1 VVFTGKFRG
10 TSEQEHHL
18 HESPSS
24 MTLPLVVLAVGSVLA
39 GLIGVPAVMTHGL
52 PESVEHVMT
61 FFTGWLSPA
70 MVPASP
76 EPHEHWVEWALMGG
90 ALTISA
96 AGIGLAALLYRGGIS
111 ETAENLKDKLGFLH
125 KLLWNKYYVDEIY
138 DFLLV
143 RPLRRVSG
151 LLWKGVDNIIIDGG
165 LTKIGPFF
173 VDIFGAMAQRF
184 QNGDVQRYIIA
195 VMVGTAGILFG
206 STYWLAYRGIQ
217 GEVKVDKRSATLKL
231 GDPRMRPGQLIYA
244 IDWDGDGKFDDTN
257 VRFNSELK
265 HEYGSAGQYK
275 IVVEARDPVWN
286 MVKRSDD
293 WFFGASVPLAAKVE

>member
-1 VVFTGKFRG
+1 
-10 TSEQEHHL
+10 
-18 HESPSS
+18 

-76 EPHEHWVEWALMGG
+76 EPHEHWLEWLLMGG

-165 LTKIGPFF
+165 LTKVGPFF

-206 STYWLAYRGIQ
+206 STYYLAYQGIQ
-217 GEVKVDKRSATLKL
+217 GELKIDKRTVTLKL
-231 GDPRMRPGQLIYA
+231 GDVRMRPGQLIYA
-244 IDWDGDGKFDDTN
+244 IDWDGDGKFDETN

-265 HEYGSAGQYK
+265 HEYGNAGEFK

-293 WFFGASVPLAAKVE
+293 WFFGANTPLSAKVE

>member
-1 VVFTGKFRG
+1 
-10 TSEQEHHL
+10 
-18 HESPSS
+18 
-24 MTLPLVVLAVGSVLA
+24 
-39 GLIGVPAVMTHGL
+39 
-52 PESVEHVMT
+52 
-61 FFTGWLSPA
+61 
-70 MVPASP
+70 
-76 EPHEHWVEWALMGG
+76 MGG

-96 AGIGLAALLYRGGIS
+96 AGIGLATVLYRGGIS
-111 ETAENLKDKLGFLH
+111 PTAESMKNSLGLLH

-151 LLWKGVDNIIIDGG
+151 VLWKGVDNIIIDGG
-165 LTKIGPFF
+165 LTKVGPFF
-173 VDIFGAMAQRF
+173 IDIFGAMAQRF

-217 GEVKVDKRSATLKL
+217 GEVKVDKRQVTLRL
-231 GDPRMRPGQLIYA
+231 GDVRMRPGQLIYA

-257 VRFNSELK
+257 VRFNNELK
-265 HEYGSAGQYK
+265 HEYGGAGQYK

-293 WFFGASVPLAAKVE
+293 WFFGASTPLSAKVE